1 MSCNFS
7 HPKIWS
13 LGVQHQLLS
22 RKRNYCQTPKFN
34 LDFKK
39 LATLCHIASMIFVSS
54 YICKKTYKNFAPISP
69 KWEKWGIR
77 TQTSQ
82 NLKKMDLFD
91 FIRSLT
97 KYASNKP
104 SMDPVILFLPILC
117 PET

>member
-1 MSCNFS
+1 MSCNFF

-54 YICKKTYKNFAPISP
+54 YICKKTYKKNSFEKIREFLENDIEIGSKCDFGPKSP
-69 KWEKWGIR
+69 KWGKMGNSDPNPPKFEKFG
-77 TQTSQ
+77 
-82 NLKKMDLFD
+82 F
-91 FIRSLT
+91 F
-97 KYASNKP
+97 
-104 SMDPVILFLPILC
+104 
-117 PET
+117 